1 MQLPTIA
8 ELPERARLL
17 FVEGDAAQRES
28 IAALLS
34 EYFEVTAAA
43 DGESALA
50 LLAGHRFDVLCAD
63 DDGPGLTGRELLARA
78 AVLPQAPRGVLVT
91 APADQPAGALPAG
104 AAVLPQAPRGV
115 LVTAQI
121 DEPTVVG
128 SVGFQ
133 VVFKPYD
140 PQQLIDTVH

>member
-91 APADQPAGALPAG
+91 A
-104 AAVLPQAPRGV
+104 
-115 LVTAQI
+115 QI

-140 PQQLIDTVH
+140 PQQLIDTVHREYTLARMRRLVPG